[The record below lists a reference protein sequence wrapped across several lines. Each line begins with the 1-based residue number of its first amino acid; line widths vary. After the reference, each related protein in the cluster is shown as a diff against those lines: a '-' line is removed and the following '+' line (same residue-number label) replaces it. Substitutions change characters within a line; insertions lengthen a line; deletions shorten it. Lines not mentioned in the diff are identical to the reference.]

1 MTGEN
6 SDASETETRRRTKTL
21 GTTTISQ
28 GGRIS
33 LIQDV
38 RDTFADRGVEIE
50 EGDRVVYKV
59 RDGHVV
65 VEPDEVPPDW

>member
-1 MTGEN
+1 MTDEN
-6 SDASETETRRRTKTL
+6 SDASETRRRTKTL
-21 GTTTISQ
+21 GTTKISQ

-38 RDTFADRGVEIE
+38 RDVFADWGVEID
-50 EGDRVVYKV
+50 EGDQVVFAI

-65 VEPDEVPPDW
+65 VKPNEVPPDW